1 HMMMLMLIL
10 LLLPVAFLLPPGA
23 GIIGGWD
30 AKPHSRPYMIALS
43 SISLSLY
50 PSLGFRSAPNTP
62 HIGLGFHS
70 KITVYLGAHNIRK
83 EEPSQQVISARR
95 WIPHQQFNVETNNN
109 DIMLV
114 HLEHKATFNE
124 YVRSIRL
131 PLVQQQVP
139 PGTLCSIAGWGW
151 TNATSGHLS
160 ATLQEV
166 DVVVMPNAT
175 CNYVQYNPSMM
186 VCVGDPKEGKGSF
199 QGDSGGALVCGR
211 TAQGIFSFGSEDGTP
226 PMAYTRV
233 STFIPWIQETM
244 RRLQP

>member
-1 HMMMLMLIL
+1 RQTPYMASLKIQRGNKGKHCGGFLLSENFMLM
-10 LLLPVAFLLPPGA
+10 
-23 GIIGGWD
+23 
-30 AKPHSRPYMIALS
+30 
-43 SISLSLY
+43 
-50 PSLGFRSAPNTP
+50 
-62 HIGLGFHS
+62 
-70 KITVYLGAHNIRK
+70 ITVYLGAHNIRK